1 MEQNA
6 AGDVVLAA
14 QLTGTDAYHTALGH
28 AAAAAAAAAAV
39 SAAVP
44 GAAEAKGRGH
54 KHVHSHQEVL
64 ILALRCHCPVQ
75 LGCSAPQAA
84 VMIEGGGL
92 AWAAQAVSREARYG

>member
-14 QLTGTDAYHTALGH
+14 QLAGTDAYHTALGH
-28 AAAAAAAAAAV
+28 AAAAAV